1 MQTKKEHVKI
11 LAKNVVMRLEQDEA
25 IAVNPRTRQ
34 LVYQDLFLKL
44 EPLILTDEDI
54 RAKIIAQ
61 LGLKAEELGETGY
74 TENDHYRAAKAV
86 LMTKHGENAVSGLY
100 YQIPVKSVAQQ
111 IGQFLMKHAQV
122 EDVFS
127 QDEDLEKSIVQ
138 FLKRFAPEQLH

>member
-34 LVYQDLFLKL
+34 MVYQDLFLKL

-54 RAKIIAQ
+54 RAKVIAQ
-61 LGLKAEELGETGY
+61 LGLKADELGETGY
-74 TENDHYRAAKAV
+74 TENDHYRAAKSI
-86 LMTKHGENAVSGLY
+86 LMAKHGENAVAGLY

-111 IGQFLMKHAQV
+111 IGQFLMKHNQV

>member
-34 LVYQDLFLKL
+34 MVYQDLFLKL

-54 RAKIIAQ
+54 RAKVIAQ

-74 TENDHYRAAKAV
+74 TENDHYRAAKSI
-86 LMTKHGENAVSGLY
+86 LMAKHGENAVAGLY
-100 YQIPVKSVAQQ
+100 YQIPVKTVAQQ
-111 IGQFLMKHAQV
+111 IGQFLMSHNQV

-127 QDEDLEKSIVQ
+127 QDEDLEKAIVQ